1 MMASANVATLPPDAV
16 IGGKYR
22 VIRVLGSGGM
32 GAVYEAENTW
42 TRRHVAVKLM
52 HPEANEE
59 PEYARRFTQEAQ
71 SAGRLSHENIVEVLD
86 MGKDPDNK
94 GLFIVYEFMVG
105 EDLRH
110 RLQGRGRL
118 GAREALTLL
127 TPVMEALVVVHG
139 HGIVHRDLKPE
150 NIYLAET
157 ARGITP
163 KIIDFGIAK
172 VTAPDLI
179 GAVRTA
185 TGEMIGTPSYMSPE
199 QVTGEAD
206 IDARADVWSM
216 GVVLYECLS
225 GQRPFTAD
233 SVGMFVTEVLTGRP
247 RPLDQACPGL
257 PPALVKAVHGAL
269 LPRDQ
274 RYPSMQAFL
283 DVLDEVRPGL
293 PVTTDASLVD
303 EVLFDL
309 SVDLSVD
316 ERAARP
322 APPPASL
329 AATVV
334 EVRQRTP
341 PVTPDAPPDAAP
353 DATPWPRSI
362 ETPAARRPERPSRW
376 ITAAL
381 AVIVVV
387 AAVAWWRSA
396 RTADPPPTSAAPTP
410 VRVTPV
416 TPVEPP
422 PTPVAAPAPAPEP
435 PMPAPVAAPV
445 VAPVAAPVA
454 ARPTRH
460 RRARSDAGATRAGPT
475 FAPE

>member
-1 MMASANVATLPPDAV
+1 MASANVATLPPDAV

-22 VIRVLGSGGM
+22 VLRVLGSGGM

-42 TRRHVAVKLM
+42 TKRHVAVKLM

-59 PEYARRFTQEAQ
+59 PDYARRFTQEAQ
-71 SAGRLSHENIVEVLD
+71 SAGRLSHENVVEVLD

-94 GLFIVYEFMVG
+94 GLFIVYEFMEG

-110 RLQGRGRL
+110 RLHGRGRL
-118 GAREALTLL
+118 GPREALMLL

-150 NIYLAET
+150 NIFLAET

-206 IDARADVWSM
+206 IDARADVWSIA
-216 GVVLYECLS
+216 VVLYECLS

-257 PPALVKAVHGAL
+257 PPSLVKAVHGAL

-283 DVLDEVRPGL
+283 DVLDDVRPDL

-316 ERAARP
+316 KRADKA
-322 APPPASL
+322 APPPSSL
-329 AATVV
+329 AETVV
-334 EVRQRTP
+334 EARKPTP
-341 PVTPDAPPDAAP
+341 AVTPDAAP

-362 ETPAARRPERPSRW
+362 ETPAARRTELSARW
-376 ITAAL
+376 ISAAL
-381 AVIVVV
+381 AVVVVVV
-387 AAVAWWRSA
+387 AVVWWRSA
-396 RTADPPPTSAAPTP
+396 RPVHPPPTSAAPTP
-410 VRVTPV
+410 ARVIPVTPV

-422 PTPVAAPAPAPEP
+422 PMPVATPVATPVPPTPVIAPVI
-435 PMPAPVAAPV
+435 APVAAPV
-445 VAPVAAPVA
+445 VAHPL
-454 ARPTRH
+454 RH
-460 RRARSDAGATRAGPT
+460 RRARPDAGSTRAGPT